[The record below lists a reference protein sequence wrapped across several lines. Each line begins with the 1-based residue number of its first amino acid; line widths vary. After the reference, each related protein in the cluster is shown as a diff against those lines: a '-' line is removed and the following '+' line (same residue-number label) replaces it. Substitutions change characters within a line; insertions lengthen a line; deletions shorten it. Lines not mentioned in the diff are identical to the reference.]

1 MERLSVDQ
9 NIEIIGSDSM
19 MKEAIEQLPLNLQ
32 IKDLTD
38 FLNLPELKGE
48 CLGRTILAERTT

>member
-9 NIEIIGSDSM
+9 IIEIIGSDSM

-32 IKDLTD
+32 IKDLTR
-38 FLNLPELKGE
+38 FS
-48 CLGRTILAERTT
+48 